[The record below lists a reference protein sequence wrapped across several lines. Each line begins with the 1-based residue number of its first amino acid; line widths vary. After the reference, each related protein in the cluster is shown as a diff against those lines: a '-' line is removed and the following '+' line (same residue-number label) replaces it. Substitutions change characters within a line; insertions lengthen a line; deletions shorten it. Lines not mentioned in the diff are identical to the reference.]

1 MADLDFTVPL
11 FPLPTV
17 ILRIESSSRLFC
29 SRCASNSIPLP
40 TSATPR
46 TTFTCRA
53 CCDALRK
60 ARDPQ
65 TSAQLA
71 EIGAGIDA
79 RVCRESFA
87 ADVRGENF
95 NGRQA

>member
-1 MADLDFTVPL
+1 MAVSNFTDPAL
-11 FPLPTV
+11 GFSSSILPA
-17 ILRIESSSRLFC
+17 EFSSRLFC
-29 SRCASNSIPLP
+29 FCCASNSIPIP
-40 TSATPR
+40 GGATPR

-65 TSAQLA
+65 TAAHIS

-79 RVCRESFA
+79 RLTRESFVV
-87 ADVRGENF
+87 DVRGENLD
-95 NGRQA
+95 